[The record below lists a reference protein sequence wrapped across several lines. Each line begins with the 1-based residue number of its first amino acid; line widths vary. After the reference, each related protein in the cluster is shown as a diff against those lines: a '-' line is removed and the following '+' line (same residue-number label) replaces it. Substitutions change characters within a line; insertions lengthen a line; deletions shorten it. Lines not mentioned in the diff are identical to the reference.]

1 MMVKVPS
8 RLAVIMRLEAWN
20 VGGDEGKFL
29 EPDLQLVE
37 KLGHRRAGYL
47 RLCRHGVDGADEAGE
62 EGSRD
67 DDEPAGHG
75 FHPQRAAPFSL
86 CASAAATSESD
97 MAATVCSESR
107 SGRLTSQKEPRVV
120 VQAARKSSAQS
131 MDIRSM
137 ASAFML

>member
-67 DDEPAGHG
+67 DDEPACHG
-75 FHPQRAAPFSL
+75 RHPHKARPFSF
-86 CASAAATSESD
+86 AAKMSATSVSDSAA
-97 MAATVCSESR
+97 MACSER
-107 SGRLTSQKEPRVV
+107 RMGFDTAQKEPRVV
-120 VQAARKSSAQS
+120 VQAARKSIAQS